1 MNFQDQP
8 MLIALVAVQ
17 FFVHAL
23 GWSMSARLSRGWAAP
38 EGQFAAF
45 WLALAVGLMLYV
57 PAWASGHPLRNLG
70 NLLIV
75 GAVALQHRGM
85 ALHWG
90 QPTRDRAYL
99 GLVGVLGLLVW
110 ASLGQPAGHTWRVAG
125 VCVGVA
131 LSLLATVQLIWRH
144 GQAATPGFAR
154 FLGTVY
160 ALLALALLVRAVIA
174 LAGAGPHK
182 VSIDAPG
189 AGSLALVIGVMFV
202 GGCMNLA
209 QIRLVLGRVL
219 DRLQSQAHTDAL
231 TGAVNRRGLLQSI
244 ESLHERALRAGQVYG
259 VLMVDIDHFK
269 AVNDRHGHAGGDRVL
284 QRVAAALREGLRV
297 GDTVARWGGEEFCV
311 LLPRMGLADA
321 QALAER
327 LALLVAAG
335 AEPRVTISVGVA
347 QAQADQESAEDVI
360 RRADVALY
368 RAKESGRNRVV
379 ADATV
384 PPSTPAAFAL
394 RRGAPG

>member
-1 MNFQDQP
+1 MNLQDQP

-38 EGQFAAF
+38 EGQFAAV

-57 PAWASGHPLRNLG
+57 PPWVSGHPLRNLG

-99 GLVGVLGLLVW
+99 GLIGALGLVVW
-110 ASLGQPAGHTWRVAG
+110 ASLGEPAGHAWRVAG

-131 LSLLATVQLIWRH
+131 LPLLATVALIWRH

-154 FLGTVY
+154 FLGAAY
-160 ALLALALLVRAVIA
+160 GLLALALLVRAVVV
-174 LAGAGPHK
+174 LGSPGARK
-182 VSIDAPG
+182 VSIDAPEP
-189 AGSLALVIGVMFV
+189 GSLALVIGVMFV

-219 DRLQSQAHTDAL
+219 DRLQTQADTDAL
-231 TGAVNRRGLLQSI
+231 TGTTNRRGLLHSI
-244 ESLHERALRAGQVYG
+244 ESLHERARRTGHGYG

-269 AVNDRHGHAGGDRVL
+269 LINDRHGHAGGDRVL
-284 QRVAAALREGLRV
+284 QRVAGALRDGLRV
-297 GDTVARWGGEEFCV
+297 GDIVARWGGEEFCV
-311 LLPRMGLADA
+311 LLPRMALPEA

-327 LALLVAAG
+327 LTDLVAAG
-335 AEPRVTISVGVA
+335 VEPRVTISVGVA
-347 QAQADQESAEDVI
+347 QAQAGQESAEDVI

-368 RAKESGRNRVV
+368 RAKEGGRNRVV
-379 ADATV
+379 ADVAGV
-384 PPSTPAAFAL
+384 PFMQPPAALGLADS
-394 RRGAPG
+394 G